1 MRAAADRARIS
12 PIARAEG
19 RVSVPGDKSISHRY
33 AMLAALADGKSA
45 IAGYSPGA
53 DCAATLECLRL
64 LGVGVTSENNKI
76 VIEGQG
82 RNGFAAPDRP
92 LDARNSGTTMRLLA
106 GILAGQR
113 FTATL
118 SGDQSLQRRPMRRI
132 IEPLT
137 RMGATVTS
145 SAGFP
150 PLVID
155 GAPLHAISHTP
166 EVPSAQVKSCVLLA
180 ALFAAGT
187 TEVIETAPTR
197 DHTERALETFG
208 VRVER
213 TLNSIRLDG
222 GQKLS
227 GQSLEV
233 PGDISGAAFWCALAA
248 GTPSGRVEIE
258 NVGLNPTRTAL
269 IDLLR
274 RAGAE
279 VSTQAEDDVG
289 PEPRGRM
296 VVSAGEPRSFEISP
310 SEVPAVIDEIPAL
323 AALAAMMPP
332 GRAMTVRGAAELRV
346 KESDRISALA
356 AGFRAMGAAVEEF
369 EDGFTLESRPLHA
382 AEVDAHGDHRLAMA
396 FAIAATRS
404 SAPVTILGASSVDVS
419 YPAFFDTLHQLTRA
433 HR

>member
-1 MRAAADRARIS
+1 MARRCTPFHICLKSLAHRSKAA
-12 PIARAEG
+12 
-19 RVSVPGDKSISHRY
+19 
-33 AMLAALADGKSA
+33 
-45 IAGYSPGA
+45 
-53 DCAATLECLRL
+53 
-64 LGVGVTSENNKI
+64 
-76 VIEGQG
+76 
-82 RNGFAAPDRP
+82 
-92 LDARNSGTTMRLLA
+92 
-106 GILAGQR
+106 
-113 FTATL
+113 
-118 SGDQSLQRRPMRRI
+118 
-132 IEPLT
+132 
-137 RMGATVTS
+137 
-145 SAGFP
+145 
-150 PLVID
+150 
-155 GAPLHAISHTP
+155 
-166 EVPSAQVKSCVLLA
+166 VLLA

-208 VRVER
+208 VRIER
-213 TLNSIRLDG
+213 TGSSIRLDG
-222 GQKLS
+222 GQRLS

-248 GTPSGRVEIE
+248 GTPSGRIEIE
-258 NVGLNPTRTAL
+258 NVGLNPTRMAL

-279 VSTQAEDDVG
+279 VSAQAEDDVG

-296 VVSAGEPRSFEISP
+296 VVSAGEPRSFEILP

-369 EDGFTLESRPLHA
+369 EDGFTIESRPLHA

-396 FAIAATRS
+396 FAIAATRAN
-404 SAPVTILGASSVDVS
+404 APVTVLGASSVEVS
-419 YPAFFDTLHQLTRA
+419 YPQFFEALHRLTSA
-433 HR
+433 DG

>member
-1 MRAAADRARIS
+1 M
-12 PIARAEG
+12 
-19 RVSVPGDKSISHRY
+19 
-33 AMLAALADGKSA
+33 
-45 IAGYSPGA
+45 
-53 DCAATLECLRL
+53 
-64 LGVGVTSENNKI
+64 
-76 VIEGQG
+76 
-82 RNGFAAPDRP
+82 
-92 LDARNSGTTMRLLA
+92 
-106 GILAGQR
+106 
-113 FTATL
+113 
-118 SGDQSLQRRPMRRI
+118 
-132 IEPLT
+132 
-137 RMGATVTS
+137 
-145 SAGFP
+145 
-150 PLVID
+150 
-155 GAPLHAISHTP
+155 
-166 EVPSAQVKSCVLLA
+166 
-180 ALFAAGT
+180 
-187 TEVIETAPTR
+187 IETAPTR

-213 TLNSIRLDG
+213 TVSSIRLDG

-258 NVGLNPTRTAL
+258 NVGLNPTRIAL

-369 EDGFTLESRPLHA
+369 EDGFTIESRPLHA

-396 FAIAATRS
+396 FAIAATRAN
-404 SAPVTILGASSVDVS
+404 APVTVLGASSVEVS
-419 YPAFFDTLHQLTRA
+419 YPRFFELPSHRLDQCMTRSRFTWSDSWRRA
-433 HR
+433 KRRWRARSRHGFNGAPKMSTS